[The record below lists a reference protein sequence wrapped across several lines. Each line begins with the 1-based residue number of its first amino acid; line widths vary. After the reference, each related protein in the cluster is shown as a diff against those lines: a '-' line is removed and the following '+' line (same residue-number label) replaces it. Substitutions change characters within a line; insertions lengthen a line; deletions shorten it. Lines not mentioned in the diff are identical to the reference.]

1 MATGR
6 SGIHSNAGTYR
17 APLGASRKGSRHI
30 RSFSLTQT
38 NSRYLDG
45 VNKGHRSDVV
55 NRAIEH
61 YRTAG
66 LINGVSPHE
75 MLENIESLQNVI
87 RRLYE
92 ERDQISG
99 SGEIANNE
107 AKNVPQSRGIH
118 RIFHFIR
125 SFWL

>member
-6 SGIHSNAGTYR
+6 KSEHSAAGTYR

-38 NSRYLDG
+38 NSGYLDG

-55 NRAIEH
+55 NRALEM
-61 YRTAG
+61 YRTG
-66 LINGVSPHE
+66 GTVNGVHPHE
-75 MLENIESLQNVI
+75 LVENIANLQSVI
-87 RRLYE
+87 RKLYE
-92 ERDQISG
+92 ERNEVASSG
-99 SGEIANNE
+99 QVANNE
-107 AKNVPQSRGIH
+107 AKNVPQSRGIW